1 MADQRWRPIGSLE
14 ATEIEAPCNEIPSNE
29 VQADSRAETRKLRM
43 ASLRRIAG
51 IWANRTDIPADGLQ
65 YERELRNEWR

>member
-1 MADQRWRPIGSLE
+1 MGFVAGRYDKLDTTSKDAQGADASVDPQVE
-14 ATEIEAPCNEIPSNE
+14 A
-29 VQADSRAETRKLRM
+29 RKLRL
-43 ASLRRIAG
+43 ASLRRVAG

>member
-1 MADQRWRPIGSLE
+1 MGFVAGRYEKLDATSKDAGE
-14 ATEIEAPCNEIPSNE
+14 ANASVDPHVEA
-29 VQADSRAETRKLRM
+29 RKLRL

-51 IWANRTDIPADGLQ
+51 IWADRTDIPADGLQ